1 MVLKRN
7 KLYEV
12 RELIEAID
20 DVIPELEKEIENRK
34 KGIPGHGKINQL
46 EFIKKEL
53 EELRK
58 MAIENRLPPKNKRA
72 LEYPWYFTD
81 GWEVESQ
88 IEDKLLDIA
97 TMYERQ
103 LKD

>member
-34 KGIPGHGKINQL
+34 KGIPGYGEVDEL
-46 EFIKKEL
+46 EFIKEEL
-53 EELRK
+53 EKVKK
-58 MAIENRLPPKNKRA
+58 MAVENRLPPKNKRA
-72 LEYPWYFTD
+72 FEYTWYFTD

>member
-34 KGIPGHGKINQL
+34 KGIPGYGEINQL

-81 GWEVESQ
+81 GWEVEPQ
-88 IEDKLLDIA
+88 IKRKLWDVA
-97 TMYERQ
+97 RMYERQ